1 MRQTDT
7 GALIAQLRKEQGLTQ
22 KQLAEQLHISDR
34 TISKWER
41 GAGFPDV
48 SLLEPLA
55 DALRCSVVSL
65 LEGRLVEEPAE
76 IDVRSALAV
85 LIRESRSA
93 LRRDWSRRFGILCC
107 LLMAGFV
114 IFGILDRS
122 GAFLQKGRTVL
133 YGWNLAGWREN
144 RRDSRYDFRGAN
156 PATLAA
162 KIRHAVRWA
171 VCHRRS
177 CEKTCRERH
186 AGNDHVGRRKD
197 NCRQVSS
204 IIAAP
209 ASVSGAQCGKVGLFA
224 CTVTGNL
231 DWFALSL
238 EDGRIIASDQGWA
251 QLQALRPYEYPV
263 YVN

>member
-48 SLLEPLA
+48 SLLEP
-55 DALRCSVVSL
+55 
-65 LEGRLVEEPAE
+65 AE
-76 IDVRSALAV
+76 IDVRSALTV

-107 LLMAGFV
+107 LLIAGFV

-122 GAFLQKGRTVL
+122 GAFLQKVERSYTVGIWQDGEKIGETAVTISGERSIWGRSYV
-133 YGWNLAGWREN
+133 GRFAI
-144 RRDSRYDFRGAN
+144 D
-156 PATLAA
+156 
-162 KIRHAVRWA
+162 AV
-171 VCHRRS
+171 
-177 CEKTCRERH
+177 EKTCRERMQ
-186 AGNDHVGRRKD
+186 AMIRWEKKS
-197 NCRQVSS
+197 NCAN
-204 IIAAP
+204 ITFAAP
-209 ASVSGAQCGKVGLFA
+209 GFFGAQAGIEHFLYCDREL
-224 CTVTGNL
+224 N
-231 DWFALSL
+231 WFALSL

>member
-22 KQLAEQLHISDR
+22 KQLADQLHISDR

-55 DALRCSVVSL
+55 DALHCSVVSL

-76 IDVRSALAV
+76 IDVRSALTV

-107 LLMAGFV
+107 LLIAGFV

-122 GAFLQKGRTVL
+122 GAFLQKVERSYTVGIWQDGEKIGETAVTISGERSIWGRSYV
-133 YGWNLAGWREN
+133 GRFAI
-144 RRDSRYDFRGAN
+144 D
-156 PATLAA
+156 
-162 KIRHAVRWA
+162 AV
-171 VCHRRS
+171 
-177 CEKTCRERH
+177 EKTCRERMQ
-186 AGNDHVGRRKD
+186 AMIRWEKKS
-197 NCRQVSS
+197 NCAN
-204 IIAAP
+204 ITCAAP
-209 ASVSGAQCGKVGLFA
+209 GFFGAQAGIEHFLYCDREL
-224 CTVTGNL
+224 N
-231 DWFALSL
+231 WFALSL